1 GCDRCLSNQLASQLP
16 GDGRPAFG
24 EKDPAMPTP

>member
-1 GCDRCLSNQLASQLP
+1 SKQLASQLP